1 MTVAENRNR
10 MFTLIELL
18 VVIAIITIL
27 AALLLPALNTA
38 RARGHATKCI
48 GNQSQLMKGQ
58 QLYANDYK
66 GLFVYSIAANGGLM
80 PWGQV
85 LYQHKYLPQ
94 KAMYCPTVKPSTS
107 IWRTYGMIAPSQ
119 GWIFRYWI
127 TPSNLGY
134 FSGSGSLT
142 TNPWF
147 TYEGT
152 SSSYTVM
159 IKILQIPN
167 PATLPVFADTMIYT
181 GANEGMS
188 NYNFCGGTPLDSSY
202 TSLAHL
208 SRCNFALGDG
218 HVAAL
223 TPHQVA
229 KRWLK
234 NGGNWKFVANGS
246 EILTVAY

>member
-1 MTVAENRNR
+1 MRVAENRNR

-27 AALLLPALNTA
+27 AAMLLPALNSA
-38 RARGHATKCI
+38 RARGHATKCMA
-48 GNQSQLMKGQ
+48 NQSQLMKGQ

-66 GLFVYSIAANGGLM
+66 GLFIYSLGANGGLM
-80 PWGQV
+80 PWSQI
-85 LYQHKYLPQ
+85 LMQNKYLPQ
-94 KAMYCPTVKPSTS
+94 KVMYCPTVKPSTS
-107 IWRTYGMIAPSQ
+107 FWRTYGMIAPSQ
-119 GWIFRYWI
+119 GGLFRYWI
-127 TPSNLGY
+127 TPRNLGY
-134 FSGSGSLT
+134 CSGGGSLT
-142 TNPWF
+142 SNPWF

-152 SSSYTVM
+152 SSSYTVA

-167 PATLPVFADTMIYT
+167 PATLPVFADTMIYE
-181 GANEGMS
+181 GVNQGMS
-188 NYNFCGGTPLDSSY
+188 NYNFCGTTQLDSSY

-218 HVAAL
+218 HAETL
-223 TPHQVA
+223 NPHQVA

-234 NGGNWKFVANGS
+234 NAGSWKFVVSNS